1 MTLFDTIYDFLHI
14 QQNKEEENGQN
25 ARCFN
30 PGNHQTGAGKENNLT
45 KIKVRENETIKKK
58 IEKLLDDLSEKE
70 LRLVLVFLYNL

>member
-1 MTLFDTIYDFLHI
+1 M
-14 QQNKEEENGQN
+14 
-25 ARCFN
+25 
-30 PGNHQTGAGKENNLT
+30 PGVGERTGAGKENDLT

>member
-1 MTLFDTIYDFLHI
+1 MGKTRGVLIREIIRLIEKASDWS
-14 QQNKEEENGQN
+14 
-25 ARCFN
+25 
-30 PGNHQTGAGKENNLT
+30 GKENNLT